1 MQNTE
6 QRTAT
11 VLIAWQGEL
20 LGAVGPFTPPS
31 PYWAQ
36 IAEVV
41 RAASEAAGAPVALL
55 RMLSVDGGETGSD
68 GDVVY
73 LAQALERPTRPLAE
87 APDVAPGAALD
98 GHPLRLAWAS
108 ADGLRAEWAWAD
120 DELAA
125 LGRPRTGPAE
135 QVRSWNLS
143 ALTRFPTGAGTAW
156 LKSTPPFAVAEA
168 EVIARVAKADPE
180 LVPQVLAS
188 DGRRMLLDDVPGV
201 DCWGLPED
209 GMLGVVDRWAA
220 VQAAVAADGPGGLAD
235 RSPAALAALYPALLE
250 RLRPELTAEEQE
262 QAVALGEL
270 LPALV
275 DELADCGLPL
285 TLVHGDCHPG
295 NWRWDGERGV
305 LLDFSDAVWSHP
317 ALDGLRPDPFLSPE
331 RAATVRARW
340 AAAWQALVPGSDPLR
355 ALAPAAT
362 LMHLHYA
369 VRYQEFLDGIEPSER
384 PYHEGDPVA
393 SLRHALRK
401 VPVQ

>member
-20 LGAVGPFTPPS
+20 LGAVGPFTASS

-36 IAEVV
+36 IGEVV

-55 RMLSVDGGETGSD
+55 RMLSVDGGETGGC

-73 LAQALERPTRPLAE
+73 LAQALERPSQPLAA
-87 APDVAPGAALD
+87 APAVELD
-98 GHPLRLAWAS
+98 EQPLRLPWAS
-108 ADGLRAEWAWAD
+108 ADGLAAEWAWAD
-120 DELAA
+120 GELAA
-125 LGRPRTGPAE
+125 LGRPRSGPVE
-135 QVRSWNLS
+135 QLRSWNLS
-143 ALTRFPTGAGTAW
+143 ALSRFPTGAGAAW

-180 LVPQVLAS
+180 LVPQVLAA
-188 DGRRMLLDDVPGV
+188 DGRRMLMADVPGV

-209 GMLGVVDRWAA
+209 GMLSVVDRWAA

-235 RSPAALAALYPALLE
+235 RSPAALAELFPALLE
-250 RLRPELTAEEQE
+250 RLRPELTAEEYDR
-262 QAVALGEL
+262 ALAL
-270 LPALV
+270 ADRLPELV

-305 LLDFSDAVWSHP
+305 VLDFSDAVWSHP

-331 RAATVRARW
+331 RAAQVRARW
-340 AAAWQALVPGSDPLR
+340 AAAWQTLVPGSDPLR
-355 ALAPAAT
+355 ALKPAGP

-369 VRYQEFLDGIEPSER
+369 LRYQEFLDGIEPSER
-384 PYHEGDPVA
+384 PYHAGDPAA
-393 SLRHALRK
+393 SLRRALR
-401 VPVQ
+401 

>member
-20 LGAVGPFTPPS
+20 LGAVGPFTASS

-36 IAEVV
+36 VGEVV

-55 RMLSVDGGETGSD
+55 RMLSVAGGETGSS

-73 LAQALERPTRPLAE
+73 LAQALERPSQPLAA
-87 APDVAPGAALD
+87 APAVALD
-98 GHPLRLAWAS
+98 EQPLRLPWAS
-108 ADGLRAEWAWAD
+108 ADGLATEWAWAD
-120 DELAA
+120 AELAS
-125 LGRPRTGPAE
+125 LGRPRTGPVE

-143 ALTRFPTGAGTAW
+143 ALSRFPTGADAAW

-168 EVIARVAKADPE
+168 EVIARVAKVDPE
-180 LVPQVLAS
+180 LVPQVLAA
-188 DGRRMLLDDVPGV
+188 DGRRMLMADLPGV

-209 GMLGVVDRWAA
+209 GMLSVVDRWAA
-220 VQAAVAADGPGGLAD
+220 VQAAVAADGPDGLTD
-235 RSPAALAALYPALLE
+235 RSPAALAALFPALLE
-250 RLRPELTAEEQE
+250 RLRPELDDEEYR
-262 QAVALGEL
+262 QALEL
-270 LPALV
+270 ADRLPALV
-275 DELADCGLPL
+275 DELADCALPL

-305 LLDFSDAVWSHP
+305 VLDFSDAIWSHP

-331 RAATVRARW
+331 RAATVRERW

-355 ALAPAAT
+355 ALKPAAP

-369 VRYQEFLDGIEPSER
+369 LRYQEFLDGIEPSER
-384 PYHEGDPVA
+384 PYHAGDPVA
-393 SLRHALRK
+393 SLRHALRNASA
-401 VPVQ
+401 Q

>member
-20 LGAVGPFTPPS
+20 LGAVGPFTASS

-36 IAEVV
+36 IGEVV
-41 RAASEAAGAPVALL
+41 QAASEAAGVPVALL
-55 RMLSVDGGETGSD
+55 RMLSVDGGETGSS

-73 LAQALERPTRPLAE
+73 LAQALERPSRPLAA
-87 APDVAPGAALD
+87 APAEDLD
-98 GHPLRLAWAS
+98 EQPLRLPWAS
-108 ADGLRAEWAWAD
+108 ADGLAAEWAWAD
-120 DELAA
+120 GELAA
-125 LGRPRTGPAE
+125 LGRPRTGPVE
-135 QVRSWNLS
+135 QLRSWNLS
-143 ALTRFPTGAGTAW
+143 ALSRFPTGTGAAW

-180 LVPQVLAS
+180 LVPRVLAA
-188 DGRRMLLDDVPGV
+188 DGRRMLMDDVPGV

-209 GMLGVVDRWAA
+209 GMLSVVDRWAS
-220 VQAAVAADGPGGLAD
+220 VQAAVAEDGPGGLTD
-235 RSPAALAALYPALLE
+235 RSPAALAALFPALLE
-250 RLRPELTAEEQE
+250 RLRPELTAEEYDR
-262 QAVALGEL
+262 ALALGDR

-295 NWRWDGERGV
+295 NWRWDGRRGV
-305 LLDFSDAVWSHP
+305 VLDFSDAVWSHP
-317 ALDGLRPDPFLSPE
+317 ALDGLRPAPFLSPE
-331 RAATVRARW
+331 RGATVRDRW
-340 AAAWQALVPGSDPLR
+340 AAAWQSLVPDSDPLR
-355 ALAPAAT
+355 ALKPAAP

-384 PYHEGDPVA
+384 PYHTGDPVA
-393 SLRHALRK
+393 SLRRALR
-401 VPVQ
+401 